1 MVSGGVEINLHGWR
15 AMPATRPSCWRLMNP
30 GTSRSTVPEPCVDE
44 KSALAHQTCALSSR
58 TEVESIGAR
67 LDINLHA
74 QTKVETITEA
84 LGNDQ
89 TPCGIDG
96 SSHTKLV
103 FFLW

>member
-1 MVSGGVEINLHGWR
+1 MLALDEPRHVEINR
-15 AMPATRPSCWRLMNP
+15 A
-30 GTSRSTVPEPCVDE
+30 GTCVDE

-67 LDINLHA
+67 LDINLHD